1 MKTSRKRILALT
13 VALMAGFGSTMQAQA
28 VTMPTAT
35 ISFPALTKV
44 TYGNPDIAL
53 NITQSAGVTTA
64 TSVTPTICSVL
75 NNSTIKILTSGVC
88 KITATNPGAVTHKPA
103 RAVTRSFTI
112 SKAANTVTLSDFAWL
127 SMANPTADLTATE
140 TSGTTTLTSLTTKY
154 CTLSGNKVTA
164 IKVGTCTIRASNP
177 GNANYLPAKSVSKS
191 VKIGLTSTVTPPVV
205 PPVTPP
211 VVYAGPWTIR
221 QSNFNDTNSTNMIG
235 DSTAWVNNGW

>member
-88 KITATNPGAVTHKPA
+88 KITATNPGAVTHKP
-103 RAVTRSFTI
+103 
-112 SKAANTVTLSDFAWL
+112 
-127 SMANPTADLTATE
+127 
-140 TSGTTTLTSLTTKY
+140 
-154 CTLSGNKVTA
+154 
-164 IKVGTCTIRASNP
+164 
-177 GNANYLPAKSVSKS
+177 
-191 VKIGLTSTVTPPVV
+191 
-205 PPVTPP
+205 
-211 VVYAGPWTIR
+211 
-221 QSNFNDTNSTNMIG
+221 
-235 DSTAWVNNGW
+235 